1 MARPK
6 RMGAYN
12 ALDELLPG
20 PSPRPR
26 LEPVPDPPPPRA
38 RRSRGRNALDDLL
51 PGPGGPEGPRGGPPV
66 GQDGPDAG
74 DGLDWGSP
82 RARLEPVARPGRRPA
97 AAGRRQHLGAWNP
110 LDDLPSRPAPP
121 GPPAPKTPRARLT
134 LRLPDDL
141 VEAARDAVARLAGTP
156 AETTLT
162 ALAERALRAELDRL
176 AATHNH
182 GRPFPARREGRS
194 R

>member
-26 LEPVPDPPPPRA
+26 LEPVPDPPPPPRGA
-38 RRSRGRNALDDLL
+38 HRSRGRNALDELL
-51 PGPGGPEGPRGGPPV
+51 PGPGGL
-66 GQDGPDAG
+66 DAG
-74 DGLDWGSP
+74 DGVDWGSP
-82 RARLEPVARPGRRPA
+82 HSRLEPVADRPRRPA
-97 AAGRRQHLGAWNP
+97 AGGARQHLGVWNP
-110 LDDLPSRPAPP
+110 LDDLPSHHAPATRPAPR
-121 GPPAPKTPRARLT
+121 TPRARLT

-141 VEAARDAVARLAGTP
+141 VEAARDTVARLAGTP
-156 AETTLT
+156 EETTLT
-162 ALAERALRAELDRL
+162 TLAERGLRSELGRL
-176 AATHNH
+176 ADAHNH
-182 GRPFPARREGRS
+182 GRPFPPRRKGRP

>member
-26 LEPVPDPPPPRA
+26 LEPVPDPPQPRA
-38 RRSRGRNALDDLL
+38 RRARGRNALDELL
-51 PGPGGPEGPRGGPPV
+51 PGPGGPGGPSWGPPG

-82 RARLEPVARPGRRPA
+82 RAWLEPVADPGRRPA
-97 AAGRRQHLGAWNP
+97 AVGRRQHLGVWNP
-110 LDDLPSRPAPP
+110 LDDLPARQAPA
-121 GPPAPKTPRARLT
+121 GPPAPPARRARLT
-134 LRLPDDL
+134 LRLPGDL

-156 AETTLT
+156 TETTLT
-162 ALAERALRAELDRL
+162 ALAERGLRAELDRL
-176 AATHNH
+176 AAAHNR
-182 GRPFPARREGRS
+182 GRPFPPRRKGR